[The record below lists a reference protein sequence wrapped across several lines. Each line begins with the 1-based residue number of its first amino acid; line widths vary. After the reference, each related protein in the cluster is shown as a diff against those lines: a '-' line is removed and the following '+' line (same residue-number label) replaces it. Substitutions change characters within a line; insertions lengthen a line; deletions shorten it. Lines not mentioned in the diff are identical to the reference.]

1 MPPLPCSSYGR
12 EVVGHAL
19 LRAHGPG
26 ALAGWDRPIAAGF
39 ALGSLCFLIGPFPG
53 VVQLVGVGADAV
65 IFFVGSILF
74 TFAAS
79 LELRQG
85 TLRRG
90 ARFGADMVWW
100 SAAVQ
105 FIGTLLFNLDTYDAM
120 QTGLSSHQE
129 DKLIWTPD
137 LIGSACFL
145 VSGLLAY
152 RVAAGGAHQGRSWH
166 MAVINL
172 AGCVLFGVSAIASYV
187 VPATGSILD
196 LAAANWATGLGAACF
211 LAGAVLLWPSRHH
224 VRSQEVPT

>member
-1 MPPLPCSSYGR
+1 
-12 EVVGHAL
+12 VVGHAI
-19 LRAHGPG
+19 LRARGPD

-39 ALGSLCFLIGPFPG
+39 ALGSLCFIVGPFPG

-65 IFFVGSILF
+65 IFFAGSILF

-79 LELRQG
+79 LELRQA

-90 ARFGADMVWW
+90 ARFGADATWW

-105 FIGTLLFNLDTYDAM
+105 WIGTLLFNLDTYDAM

-129 DKLIWTPD
+129 DRLIWTPD
-137 LIGSACFL
+137 LIGSVCFL
-145 VSGLLAY
+145 VSGALAY
-152 RVAAGGAHQGRSWH
+152 RVAARAAHEGRGWH

-172 AGCVLFGVSAIASYV
+172 AGCVLFMVSAVASYV
-187 VPATGSILD
+187 VPDTGSILA
-196 LAAANWATGLGAACF
+196 LAAANWTTSLGAACF
-211 LAGAVLLWPSRHH
+211 LICAVLLWPTHQP

>member
-1 MPPLPCSSYGR
+1 MPGDAGAPYGR
-12 EVVGHAL
+12 SVVGHAI
-19 LRAHGPG
+19 LRARGPD

-53 VVQLVGVGADAV
+53 VVQLVGPGADGV

-90 ARFGADMVWW
+90 ARFGADTVWW
-100 SAAVQ
+100 SAAIQ
-105 FIGTLLFNLDTYDAM
+105 WIGTLLFNVDTYDAM

-129 DKLIWTPD
+129 DRLIWGPD
-137 LIGSACFL
+137 LIGSVCFL
-145 VSGLLAY
+145 VSGALAY
-152 RVAAGGAHQGRSWH
+152 RVAAGGAHEGRGWH

-172 AGCVLFGVSAIASYV
+172 AGCVLFMVSALASYV
-187 VPATGSILD
+187 VPDTGSIVD

-211 LAGAVLLWPSRHH
+211 LAGAVLLWPTHQP

>member
-1 MPPLPCSSYGR
+1 MPGGGGGPYGR
-12 EVVGHAL
+12 SVVGHAI
-19 LRAHGPG
+19 LRADGPG

-39 ALGSLCFLIGPFPG
+39 ALGSLCFFVGPFPG
-53 VVQLVGVGADAV
+53 VVQLVGPGADAV

-90 ARFGADMVWW
+90 ARFGMDATWW

-105 FIGTLLFNLDTYDAM
+105 WIGTLLFNVDTYDAM

-129 DKLIWTPD
+129 DRLIWTPD
-137 LIGSACFL
+137 VIGSVCFL
-145 VSGLLAY
+145 VSGALAY
-152 RVAAGGAHQGRSWH
+152 RVAARGSERGRPWH

-172 AGCVLFGVSAIASYV
+172 AGCVFFGISAIASYV
-187 VPATGSILD
+187 VPSTGSILD
-196 LAAANWATGLGAACF
+196 LAAANWATALGAACF
-211 LAGAVLLWPSRHH
+211 LAGAVLLWPARHH
-224 VRSQEVPT
+224 IRSQEVPT